1 MKLSMFNQTKIT
13 LRRLLFLLLSALGYV
28 TCCHC
33 LTSCGDE
40 YEYEKFQG
48 IEFKTTG
55 VVLSPINS
63 LLYHGKLDGSAT
75 DVTITAIGKNANYGF
90 LSLDQYR

>member
-40 YEYEKFQG
+40 YEKFQG

-55 VVLSPINS
+55 VVPVSYTHLTLPTI
-63 LLYHGKLDGSAT
+63 LL
-75 DVTITAIGKNANYGF
+75 V
-90 LSLDQYR
+90 